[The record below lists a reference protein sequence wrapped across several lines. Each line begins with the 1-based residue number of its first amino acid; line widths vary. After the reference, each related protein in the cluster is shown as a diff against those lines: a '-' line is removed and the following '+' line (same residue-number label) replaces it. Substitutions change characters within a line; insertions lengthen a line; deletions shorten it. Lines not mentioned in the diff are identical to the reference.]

1 MSIFST
7 HPALR
12 WAVPGVAV
20 AAVVG
25 GASASGV
32 IAAQAD
38 TPLAPR
44 TAAQL
49 LVDIQNARLDGLSGT
64 VVQRADLGVPALPGI
79 GGQGSGSGSSSG
91 SSGSGS
97 SDLSSLVSGTH
108 TLRLWYAGPDQTRV
122 ALLGTSG
129 ESDVIHNGKDVWLW
143 SSQDKSAT
151 HVTLPAAHGAA
162 MTPREGAT
170 ALPTSPQQAADL
182 ALKAISPTTAVTTS
196 GAARVAGRSAYELV
210 LTPKEPTS
218 LVASVR
224 LAIDS
229 QRHVPLRVQIFAK
242 GSTEPAFE
250 VAFSSVDF
258 GRPDAA
264 QFAFNPPA
272 GTKVTERTLPAH
284 PGTQKMGMAHPNPD
298 AAPSAAAGEPKVVG
312 KGWGSVVVATMPAK
326 SQSGSGDQQ
335 SLKAMLGLL
344 PRVSGSW
351 GSGHLLEGKL
361 FSAVLTDDGR
371 VAVGAV
377 TPQTLYAALAA
388 R

>member
-25 GASASGV
+25 GAGASGV

-79 GGQGSGSGSSSG
+79 GGQGSDSG

-108 TLRLWYAGPDQTRV
+108 TLRLWYAGPDRTRV

-143 SSQDKSAT
+143 SSQDKAAT

-170 ALPTSPQQAADL
+170 NLPSSPQQAADL
-182 ALKAISPTTAVTTS
+182 ALEAISPTTAVTTS

-229 QRHVPLRVQIFAK
+229 ERHVPLRVQVFAK

-258 GRPDAA
+258 SRPDAA

-284 PGTQKMGMAHPNPD
+284 HGGGKPGTTTGK
-298 AAPSAAAGEPKVVG
+298 PKVVG
-312 KGWGSVVVATMPAK
+312 TGWATVAVATLPQKAG
-326 SQSGSGDQQ
+326 GSAAGDQQ
-335 SLKAMLGLL
+335 SAKAMLDLL
-344 PRVSGSW
+344 PKVSGAW
-351 GSGHLLEGKL
+351 GSGHLLKGKL
-361 FSAVLTDDGR
+361 FSVVLTDDGR

-377 TPQTLYAALAA
+377 TPETLYAALAA

>member
-25 GASASGV
+25 GAGASGV

-79 GGQGSGSGSSSG
+79 GGQGSGSDSG
-91 SSGSGS
+91 PSGSGS

-108 TLRLWYAGPDQTRV
+108 TLRLWYAGPDRTRV

-151 HVTLPAAHGAA
+151 HVTLPAGHGAA
-162 MTPREGAT
+162 MTPREGAN
-170 ALPTSPQQAADL
+170 LPASPQQAADL
-182 ALKAISPTTAVTTS
+182 ALEAISPTTAVTTS

-210 LTPKEPTS
+210 LTPREPAS

-229 QRHVPLRVQIFAK
+229 EQHVPLRVQIFAK
-242 GSTEPAFE
+242 GSAEPAFE
-250 VAFSSVDF
+250 VAFSSGDF
-258 GRPDAA
+258 SRPDAA
-264 QFAFNPPA
+264 QFAFIPPA
-272 GTKVTERTLPAH
+272 GTKITERTLPAH
-284 PGTQKMGMAHPNPD
+284 PRMQKMGMAHPNPD
-298 AAPSAAAGEPKVVG
+298 AAPSTAAGEPKVVG
-312 KGWGSVVVATMPAK
+312 KGWGSVVVATVPPQ

-335 SLKAMLGLL
+335 SLKAMLELL

-371 VAVGAV
+371 IAVGAV

>member
-25 GASASGV
+25 GASAAGV
-32 IAAQAD
+32 ISAQAD
-38 TPLAPR
+38 SPLPQR

-49 LVDIQNARLDGLSGT
+49 LVDVQNARLDGLSGT
-64 VVQRADLGVPALPGI
+64 VVQRADLGVPALGAI
-79 GGQGSGSGSSSG
+79 SGAAGSASGSGGGG
-91 SSGSGS
+91 SSAGGSGS
-97 SDLSSLVSGTH
+97 SDLTSLVSGTH
-108 TLRLWYAGPDQTRV
+108 TLRLWYAGPDRTRV

-129 ESDVIHNGKDVWLW
+129 ESDVIRSGKDVWLW

-151 HVTLPAAHGAA
+151 HMTLPAEAA
-162 MTPREGAT
+162 RHQAAPPAPGT
-170 ALPTSPQQAADL
+170 AGMPSSPQEAADL
-182 ALKAISPTTAVTTS
+182 ALKAITPSTTVTTS
-196 GAARVAGRSAYELV
+196 GTANVAGRSAYELV
-210 LTPKEPTS
+210 LTPKDPAS

-229 QRHVPLRVQIFAK
+229 DKHVPLRVQVFAK
-242 GSTEPAFE
+242 GSSEAAFE
-250 VAFSSVDF
+250 VAFTSVDF
-258 GRPDAA
+258 ARPDAA

-272 GTKVTERTLPAH
+272 GTKVTERTLPSH
-284 PGTQKMGMAHPNPD
+284 QDKKPGTG
-298 AAPSAAAGEPKVVG
+298 SADKPTIVG
-312 KGWGSVVVATMPAK
+312 TGWGTVAVATMPKQAAGAGTNDG
-326 SQSGSGDQQ
+326 QV
-335 SLKAMLGLL
+335 KAMLDLL
-344 PRVSGSW
+344 PKVSGAW
-351 GSGHLLEGKL
+351 GQGHLLEGKL

>member
-25 GASASGV
+25 GASTSGV

-64 VVQRADLGVPALPGI
+64 VVQRADLGLPNLPGI
-79 GGQGSGSGSSSG
+79 GGQGSGSGSSA
-91 SSGSGS
+91 SGS

-108 TLRLWYAGPDQTRV
+108 TLRLWYAGPDRTRV

-129 ESDVIHNGKDVWLW
+129 ESDVIHSGKDVWLW

-151 HVTLPAAHGAA
+151 HVTLPAGHGAA
-162 MTPREGAT
+162 MTPRDGAT
-170 ALPTSPQQAADL
+170 NLPTSPQQAADL

-210 LTPKEPTS
+210 LTPKEPAS

-229 QRHVPLRVQIFAK
+229 EQHVPLRVQIFAK

-258 GRPDAA
+258 SRPDAA
-264 QFAFNPPA
+264 QFAFNPPV

-284 PGTQKMGMAHPNPD
+284 PGTQKMGMAHSNPD
-298 AAPSAAAGEPKVVG
+298 AAPSTVAGEPKVVG
-312 KGWGSVVVATMPAK
+312 KGWGSVVVATVPPQ

-335 SLKAMLGLL
+335 SLKAMLELL